1 MQLVGSRASTIISVI
16 VGIDSDGDE
25 SKLKRGVM
33 VMAAKLVGFIL
44 SHATSTLS
52 WSRALSGIM
61 TEVQGTGFPA
71 LWKGSSIRFI

>member
-1 MQLVGSRASTIISVI
+1 
-16 VGIDSDGDE
+16 
-25 SKLKRGVM
+25 VM